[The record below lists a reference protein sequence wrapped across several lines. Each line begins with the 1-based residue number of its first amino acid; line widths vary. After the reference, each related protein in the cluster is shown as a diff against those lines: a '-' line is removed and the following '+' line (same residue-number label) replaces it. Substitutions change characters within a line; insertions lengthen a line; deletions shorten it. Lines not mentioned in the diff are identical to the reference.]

1 METTLGKRAEN
12 VQTPKRNVSEK
23 EQRNTW
29 REDEL
34 VWVCWWVRSRDACM
48 EELRESWREAN
59 GGQTEHEELACD
71 GSCPGLILS
80 VCAGWQKGCKGR
92 LARPVLTDTHGTF
105 GLIWTESQQIDGL
118 RYLKHWQKQTFCE
131 FSYNHQLQTCSPP
144 HPLDSP
150 LLICPRV
157 LNPLTEFIYTQ
168 TVHMLLRHLVLHQQ
182 VVGLEK
188 GRSHWGVGS
197 CEGYWFV
204 HGPDSFYPSLLSLYF
219 LLSAQF
225 EGFSLFW
232 HRWEELEKKE
242 CCLCGWDK
250 EMPKGM

>member
-1 METTLGKRAEN
+1 MCRPQREMW
-12 VQTPKRNVSEK
+12 VKRNKGTPGERMNWCGCAGGWGA
-23 EQRNTW
+23 EMHEWRNW
-29 REDEL
+29 
-34 VWVCWWVRSRDACM
+34 
-48 EELRESWREAN
+48 EELSETWREAN

-92 LARPVLTDTHGTF
+92 LARPLLADTHGTF
-105 GLIWTESQQIDGL
+105 GLIWTEGQQIDGL

-157 LNPLTEFIYTQ
+157 LNPLTVFIYTQ
-168 TVHMLLRHLVLHQQ
+168 TVHTLLRHLVLHQQ

-188 GRSHWGVGS
+188 GRSHRGVGS
-197 CEGYWFV
+197 CEG
-204 HGPDSFYPSLLSLYF
+204 
-219 LLSAQF
+219 
-225 EGFSLFW
+225 
-232 HRWEELEKKE
+232 
-242 CCLCGWDK
+242 
-250 EMPKGM
+250 